1 MICLVRAV
9 GVGIPLM
16 GRLVA
21 DHADLMVML
30 TGGFGYPPVF
40 IKHIDHAL

>member
-30 TGGFGYPPVF
+30 AGGFGYPPVF
-40 IKHIDHAL
+40 IKYIDHAL